1 MHPLKD
7 LLNERKIKDV
17 KGFVS
22 ICTANPRVLKACF
35 NFYKD
40 IKSPLVIEATAN
52 QVNQDGG
59 YTGMVPETFKDF
71 VYGLAEEAKFPLEHL
86 FLGGDHLGPL
96 TWSNLNE
103 AEALEKSKILVRD
116 YVLAGFTKI
125 HLDTSM
131 RLADDSKNEMLST
144 DVIARRGITLLQVCE
159 DAYQERLKKY
169 PDALQPVY
177 IIGSEVPIPGGAQE
191 EEGIEV
197 TKVDDFKN
205 TVKVYREHMEAEGL
219 LNVWDRVL
227 AVVVQPGVEFGD
239 ASVHEYD
246 RIKADK
252 LIMSLNDV
260 SGLVFE
266 GHSTDYQTRFGLKEM
281 VEDGIAI
288 LKVGPALTFALREGL
303 YALAHIEK
311 ALIDEASQSK
321 FMEVLDKV
329 MLENPNN
336 WKKHYH
342 GSVAELEFKR
352 HYSFSDR
359 SRYYMPDARIEH
371 AIEVMMKNLKDI
383 PLSLLSQFMPIQY
396 RKVREGQLNKDPELL
411 AQDVVHELLKD
422 YRYAVEGVY

>member
-1 MHPLKD
+1 MHPLKG
-7 LLNERKIKDV
+7 LLNERKVNDV
-17 KGFVS
+17 KGIVS

-40 IKSPLVIEATAN
+40 IQSPLVIEATAN
-52 QVNQDGG
+52 QVNQEGG
-59 YTGMVPETFKDF
+59 YTGMVPETFKRF
-71 VYGLAEEAKFPLEHL
+71 VYALAEEAKFPLERL

-96 TWSNLNE
+96 TWSKLNE

-131 RLADDSKNEMLST
+131 RLADDSKEEMLST
-144 DVIARRGITLLQVCE
+144 GVIARRGITLLQVCE
-159 DAYQERLKKY
+159 DAYQERLKTV

-205 TVKVYREHMEAEGL
+205 TVKVYRKHMEAKGL
-219 LNVWDRVL
+219 LDVWDRVL

-246 RIKADK
+246 RDKAK
-252 LIMSLNDV
+252 TLISSLNDV

-303 YALAHIEK
+303 YALAYMEK
-311 ALIDEASQSK
+311 ALVDESSQSK
-321 FMEVLDKV
+321 FMDVLEDV
-329 MLENPNN
+329 MLEKPNN
-336 WKKHYH
+336 WMKHYH
-342 GSVAELEFKR
+342 GSEAELVFKR

-359 SRYYMPDARIEH
+359 SRYYMPDERIEH
-371 AIEVMMKNLKDI
+371 AVEVMMKNLKDI

-396 RKVREGQLNKDPELL
+396 RKVREGQLEKKPELL

>member
-17 KGFVS
+17 KGIIS

-35 NFYKD
+35 NYYKD

-59 YTGMVPETFKDF
+59 YTGMVPETFKTF
-71 VYGLAEEAKFPLEHL
+71 VYDLAKEANFPLERL

-103 AEALEKSKILVRD
+103 AEALEKSKVLVRD

-131 RLADDSKNEMLST
+131 RLADDSKDEILST
-144 DVIARRGITLLQVCE
+144 DVIAQRGVTLLQVCE
-159 DAYQERLKKY
+159 DAYLERLKKY
-169 PDALQPVY
+169 PNALQPVY

-197 TKVDDFKN
+197 TKVDDFMN
-205 TVKVYREHMEAEGL
+205 TVKVYRKHMEVKGL

-246 RIKADK
+246 RKKADK
-252 LIMSLNDV
+252 LIKSLDDV

-266 GHSTDYQTRFGLKEM
+266 GHSTDYQTRFGLREM

-303 YALAHIEK
+303 YALAHMEK
-311 ALIDEASQSK
+311 ALIDEVNQSK
-321 FMEVLDKV
+321 FMEVLDEV
-329 MLENPNN
+329 MLEKPNN

-342 GSVAELEFKR
+342 GSDTELMFKR

-359 SRYYMPDARIEH
+359 SRYYMPDARVEH
-371 AIEVMMKNLKDI
+371 AIEVMMKNLNDI
-383 PLSLLSQFMPIQY
+383 PLSLLSQYMPIQY
-396 RKVREGQLNKDPELL
+396 RKLREGQLKKDPERL

>member
-1 MHPLKD
+1 MHPLKI
-7 LLNERKIKDV
+7 LLRDRSMNDV
-17 KGFVS
+17 KGIIS

-52 QVNQDGG
+52 QVNQEGG
-59 YTGMVPETFKDF
+59 YTGMVPENFKNF
-71 VYGLAEEAKFPLEHL
+71 VYALAEEANFPLERL

-96 TWSNLNE
+96 TWSNLIE
-103 AEALEKSKILVRD
+103 AEALEKSKVLVRD

-131 RLADDSKNEMLST
+131 HLADDSKDEMLST
-144 DVIARRGITLLQVCE
+144 DVIAQRGITLLQVCE
-159 DAYQERLKKY
+159 DAYQERLQKH

-197 TKVDDFKN
+197 TRVEDFKQ
-205 TVKVYREHMEAEGL
+205 TVDVYRKYMEDKGL
-219 LNVWDRVL
+219 LNVWERVL

-239 ASVHEYD
+239 ASVHEYN
-246 RIKADK
+246 RIQADK

-266 GHSTDYQTRFGLKEM
+266 GHSTDYQTRYGLKDM

-303 YALAHIEK
+303 YALAHMEK
-311 ALIDEASQSK
+311 ALVDDASQSQ
-321 FMEVLDKV
+321 FMEVLEAV
-329 MLENPNN
+329 MLDNPNN

-342 GSVAELEFKR
+342 GSEAELVFKR

-359 SRYYMPDARIEH
+359 SRYYMPDTRIER
-371 AIEVMMKNLKDI
+371 AIEVMMQNLKDI

-396 RKVREGQLNKDPELL
+396 RKVREGQLKKDPEQL
-411 AQDVVHELLKD
+411 AQDFVHELLKD

>member
-17 KGFVS
+17 KGIIS

-35 NFYKD
+35 NYYKD

-71 VYGLAEEAKFPLEHL
+71 VYGLAKEASFPLDRL

-103 AEALEKSKILVRD
+103 AEALEKSKVLVRD

-131 RLADDSKNEMLST
+131 RLADDSKDEILST
-144 DVIARRGITLLQVCE
+144 DVIAQRGITLLQVCE

-169 PDALQPVY
+169 PNALQPVY

-197 TKVDDFKN
+197 TKVEDFKH
-205 TVKVYREHMEAEGL
+205 TVSVYRKHMETEGL
-219 LNVWDRVL
+219 LNVWVRVL

-246 RIKADK
+246 RKKANK
-252 LIMSLNDV
+252 LIMSLDDV

-303 YALAHIEK
+303 YALAYMEK
-311 ALIDEASQSK
+311 ALIDEANQSK
-321 FMEVLDKV
+321 FMEVLDEV
-329 MLENPNN
+329 MLEKPNN

-342 GSVAELEFKR
+342 GSEAELAFKR

-359 SRYYMPDARIEH
+359 SRYYMPDERIEH

>member
-17 KGFVS
+17 KGIIS

-35 NFYKD
+35 NYYKD

-59 YTGMVPETFKDF
+59 YTGMIPETFKNF
-71 VYGLAEEAKFPLEHL
+71 VYGLAKEASFPLERL

-131 RLADDSKNEMLST
+131 RLADDSKDEMLST
-144 DVIARRGITLLQVCE
+144 DVIAQRGITLLQVCE

-205 TVKVYREHMEAEGL
+205 TVKVYRKHMEAKGL

-239 ASVHEYD
+239 ASVHEYNRD
-246 RIKADK
+246 KAK
-252 LIMSLNDV
+252 NLISSLNDV

-303 YALAHIEK
+303 YALAHMEK
-311 ALIDEASQSK
+311 EMIDESSQSY
-321 FMEVLDKV
+321 FMEVLDEV
-329 MLENPNN
+329 MLEKPNN

-342 GSVAELEFKR
+342 GSEAELTFKR

-359 SRYYMPDARIEH
+359 SRYYMPDERIEH

-396 RKVREGQLNKDPELL
+396 RKVREGQLIKDPELL

>member
-1 MHPLKD
+1 MHPLKE
-7 LLNERKIKDV
+7 LLNERKLNDV
-17 KGFVS
+17 KGIVS

-35 NFYKD
+35 DFYKD

-59 YTGMVPETFKDF
+59 YTGMIPETFKDF
-71 VYGLAEEAKFPLEHL
+71 VYGLAEEAKFPLERL

-96 TWSNLNE
+96 TWSNFNE

-159 DAYQERLKKY
+159 EAYQERLKTV
-169 PDALQPVY
+169 PNALQPVY

-205 TVKVYREHMEAEGL
+205 TVKVYREHMEAKGL

-252 LIMSLNDV
+252 LIMSLKDV

-303 YALAHIEK
+303 YALAYIEK

-321 FMEVLDKV
+321 FMEVLEAV
-329 MLENPNN
+329 MLENPSN

-342 GSVAELEFKR
+342 GSEAELVFKR

-371 AIEVMMKNLKDI
+371 AIEVMMKNLSDI

-396 RKVREGQLNKDPELL
+396 RKVREGQLKKDPEHL